1 MGHPTWFVNL
11 IKRTFPGRFRLAQL
25 TKTPVIGRAIDRML
39 FDGDDIIYLPKDNVI
54 PVNRQLTG
62 PESIVLPSQVVE
74 HFITRASHHWIM
86 NACIC
91 RDASACRDYP
101 TDLGCLFLGEA
112 VLQINPALGRLV
124 SQEEALAHVRRCR
137 EAGLVHLIG
146 RNKLDTVWLGAG
158 PGDRLM
164 TICNCCPCCCLW
176 RMLPRLDP
184 AISVKVTRMPGVNV
198 TVTDRCAGCGTCT
211 AGICFVDAIRLVDG
225 CATIDAA
232 CRGCGRCV
240 ELCPNEA
247 IELAIDERTL
257 GAGGPISHTIAR
269 LSSLVDVS

>member
-1 MGHPTWFVNL
+1 MSRPIWFVNL
-11 IKRTFPGRFRLAQL
+11 IQWTFPGRFRMAQL
-25 TKTPVIGRAIDRML
+25 TKAPVIGRAIDRML
-39 FDGDDIIYLPKDNVI
+39 FDGDDIIYLPKDSVI
-54 PVNRQLTG
+54 PVNQELAE
-62 PESIVLPSQVVE
+62 PESSVLPSQVVE
-74 HFITRASHHWIM
+74 HFIEQAARHWIM

-91 RDASACRDYP
+91 RDSAACQDYP
-101 TDLGCLFLGEA
+101 IDLGCIFLGEA

-124 SQEEALAHVRRCR
+124 SKEEALAHARRCR

-176 RMLPRLDP
+176 RMIPQLDP
-184 AISVKVTRMPGVNV
+184 AIGAKVTRMPGVNV
-198 TVTDRCAGCGTCT
+198 TVTDRCAGCGTCA

-225 CATIDAA
+225 RATISDA

-240 ELCPNEA
+240 EACPNEA
-247 IELAIDERTL
+247 IALTIDAAARVGHDRSSVT
-257 GAGGPISHTIAR
+257 AGGCKSR
-269 LSSLVDVS
+269 GC

>member
-1 MGHPTWFVNL
+1 MNL

-25 TKTPVIGRAIDRML
+25 TNTPVIGRAIDRML
-39 FDGDDIIYLPKDNVI
+39 FDGDDNIYLPKDSVI
-54 PVNRQLTG
+54 PINRELAG

-74 HFITRASHHWIM
+74 HFIEHATHHWIM
-86 NACIC
+86 DVCIC
-91 RDASACRDYP
+91 RDANTCPDYP
-101 TDLGCLFLGEA
+101 IDLGCLFLGEA
-112 VLQINPALGRLV
+112 VLQINPALGRMA
-124 SQEEALAHVRRCR
+124 SKEEALAHARRWR

-240 ELCPNEA
+240 EVCPNEA
-247 IELAIDERTL
+247 IELTIDERTF

>member
-25 TKTPVIGRAIDRML
+25 TKAPVLGRAIDRML

-62 PESIVLPSQVVE
+62 PESIALPSQVVE
-74 HFITRASHHWIM
+74 HFIARATHHWIM

-112 VLQINPALGRLV
+112 VLQINPVLGRLV
-124 SQEEALAHVRRCR
+124 PQEEALAHVRRCR
-137 EAGLVHLIG
+137 KAGLVHLIG

-184 AISVKVTRMPGVNV
+184 AINVKVTRMPGVNV
-198 TVTDRCAGCGTCT
+198 TVTDRCAGCGTCA

-225 CATIDAA
+225 CATINAA

-240 ELCPNEA
+240 EVCPNEA
-247 IELAIDERTL
+247 IELSIDERTL

>member
-1 MGHPTWFVNL
+1 MNL

-62 PESIVLPSQVVE
+62 PESIAVPSQVVE
-74 HFITRASHHWIM
+74 HFIARATHHWIM

-91 RDASACRDYP
+91 RDAGACRDYP

-146 RNKLDTVWLGAG
+146 RNKLDTGLARRGAG
-158 PGDRLM
+158 RQADDHLQLLPVLLSLAHASAARPG
-164 TICNCCPCCCLW
+164 
-176 RMLPRLDP
+176 
-184 AISVKVTRMPGVNV
+184 
-198 TVTDRCAGCGTCT
+198 
-211 AGICFVDAIRLVDG
+211 
-225 CATIDAA
+225 
-232 CRGCGRCV
+232 
-240 ELCPNEA
+240 
-247 IELAIDERTL
+247 
-257 GAGGPISHTIAR
+257 H
-269 LSSLVDVS
+269 

>member
-1 MGHPTWFVNL
+1 MNL
-11 IKRTFPGRFRLAQL
+11 IKRTFPGRLRLAQL
-25 TKTPVIGRAIDRML
+25 TKAPVLGRAIDRML

-62 PESIVLPSQVVE
+62 PESIALPSQVVE
-74 HFITRASHHWIM
+74 HFIARATHHWIM

-124 SQEEALAHVRRCR
+124 PQEEALAHVRRCR

-184 AISVKVTRMPGVNV
+184 AISAKVTRMPGVNV
-198 TVTDRCAGCGTCT
+198 TVTDRCAGCGTC
-211 AGICFVDAIRLVDG
+211 AVGICFVDAIRLVDG
-225 CATIDAA
+225 CATINAA

-240 ELCPNEA
+240 EVCPNEA
-247 IELAIDERTL
+247 IELSIDERTL

>member
-1 MGHPTWFVNL
+1 LSHPIWFVNL

-25 TKTPVIGRAIDRML
+25 TRTPVIGRAVDRML
-39 FDGDDIIYLPKDNVI
+39 FDGDDIIYLPKDSVI
-54 PVNRQLTG
+54 PVNGSLAG

-74 HFITRASHHWIM
+74 HFIEQATHQWIM

-101 TDLGCLFLGEA
+101 IDLGCLFLGEA
-112 VLQINPALGRLV
+112 VLQINPALGRLA
-124 SQEEALAHVRRCR
+124 SKEEALAHVRRCR

-146 RNKLDTVWLGAG
+146 RNKLDAVWLGVG

-176 RMLPRLDP
+176 RMIPQLDP
-184 AISVKVTRMPGVNV
+184 DIGAKVTRMPGVNV
-198 TVTDRCAGCGTCT
+198 TVTDLCAGCGTCA
-211 AGICFVDAIRLVDG
+211 AGICFVDAIRLVNG
-225 CATIDAA
+225 RATISSA

-240 ELCPNEA
+240 EVCPNEA
-247 IELAIDERTL
+247 IALTIDVS
-257 GAGGPISHTIAR
+257 APVSDTIAR
-269 LSSLVDVS
+269 LSPLVDVS

>member
-39 FDGDDIIYLPKDNVI
+39 FDDDDIIYLPKDNVI

-62 PESIVLPSQVVE
+62 PESIAVPSQVVE
-74 HFITRASHHWIM
+74 HFIARASHHWIM

-240 ELCPNEA
+240 EVCPNEA
-247 IELAIDERTL
+247 IELTIDERTF

>member
-1 MGHPTWFVNL
+1 LGHPTWFVNL

-39 FDGDDIIYLPKDNVI
+39 FDDDDIIYLPKDNVI

-240 ELCPNEA
+240 EVCPNEA
-247 IELAIDERTL
+247 IELTIDERTF

>member
-1 MGHPTWFVNL
+1 VNL
-11 IKRTFPGRFRLAQL
+11 IKRTFPGRFRLARL
-25 TKTPVIGRAIDRML
+25 TRTPVIGRAIDRML

-74 HFITRASHHWIM
+74 HFIARASHHWIM

-91 RDASACRDYP
+91 RDASACHDYP
-101 TDLGCLFLGEA
+101 IDLGCLFLGEA

-124 SQEEALAHVRRCR
+124 PQEEALAHVRRCR

-184 AISVKVTRMPGVNV
+184 AISAKVTRMPGVNV

-240 ELCPNEA
+240 EVCPNEA
-247 IELAIDERTL
+247 IELTIDERTF